1 MSESRKS
8 DKSDIEQSDSRESE
22 LRESNPHDEKQSEP
36 LLANQQKSRSA
47 LRRIKKKQAAS
58 RKTNQN
64 DGEHSEP
71 ISANHQRS
79 QSVSKKITIQH
90 DDEQSEPISANHQRS
105 HSVPRAMNAPKETQ
119 AEYDARKLKLLKKML
134 YNDENY
140 PDTEEIKSLIETHK
154 SPKNAITYLNMKKLK
169 KLLYNNENHPITP
182 KIRDLVKKHNDNIF
196 EAIKSLPKTRYTYI
210 LSLKDNYYY
219 IGTTLN
225 FEERYKQHLNG
236 TGAEWTKIHKPLDG
250 KYLLFE
256 CKTEFE
262 AICAESV
269 YTIIAMLK
277 HGIKYVRGANICNR
291 KLMPS
296 QINQIISQLDTYYN
310 RCNKCHIF
318 GHRVDEHNDDN
329 TKTCSIETC
338 NSVGH
343 IDVMCPNT
351 PCAKCN
357 NNGHLGVNCPFEP
370 CDTSIHSYF
379 SDYPTTEIISKSF
392 DSGNFND
399 FPSFINNIEGSDNL
413 IFNDTKS
420 NNQSFLKD
428 YNILLSNINK
438 NQQLLNKISD
448 DTTYIRGE
456 IQRLPSMEQDIKY
469 IRANVD
475 TITNGN
481 SNSTPID
488 NSRDNSMLALAT
500 AAINMSTQALSGN
513 SHNDRKHI
521 LDENEKLKLSLQLN
535 ENSIS
540 ELKNEIKFMNRSII
554 IKDNRIYELETQ
566 FSNYKEH
573 VQIYNNENERLKS
586 SLQLNEDLKNKI
598 ITKDSRIYELETQF
612 SNYKVHV
619 QKYIDENEK
628 LQNKIEYLNRSIET
642 KDNRFDELEIEY
654 SDYKKQIQNYKDDSK
669 NKDRNSALEKDR
681 EIIYL
686 HNMKETYQD
695 EIIKLR
701 KALEDSKKSEN
712 EYRDK
717 YRKIK
722 EQVSNVETREYSSAR
737 SPPTYSSGIATS
749 HAAPSIPYSSASV
762 ISSSPSLSTQPRH
775 AAAATPHEPLYV
787 SFTST
792 PPRPSSSQPRPAAS
806 QPRPSSS
813 QPRPAA
819 SQLRPATYQY
829 IPSTAARDA
838 LRNYQ

>member
-8 DKSDIEQSDSRESE
+8 NQIDIEQSEIIESK
-22 LRESNPHDEKQSEP
+22 PHDEKHSEP
-36 LLANQQKSRSA
+36 ILANQQKSRSA

-58 RKTNQN
+58 RKANQN
-64 DGEHSEP
+64 DDEHPEP
-71 ISANHQRS
+71 ILENHQRS
-79 QSVSKKITIQH
+79 HSVSKRITIQH

-119 AEYDARKLKLLKKML
+119 AEYDARKLKLLKKIL

-140 PDTEEIKSLIETHK
+140 QDTEEIKRLIKTHH

-169 KLLYNNENHPITP
+169 KLLYNNENHPSTP

-210 LSLKDNYYY
+210 LSLEDNYYY

-329 TKTCSIETC
+329 TKTCSIQTC

-399 FPSFINNIEGSDNL
+399 LPSFINNIEGSDNL

-428 YNILLSNINK
+428 YNILLHNINK

-513 SHNDRKHI
+513 SNNDRKHI

-540 ELKNEIKFMNRSII
+540 ELKNEIKFLNRSII
-554 IKDNRIYELETQ
+554 TKDNRIYELETQ
-566 FSNYKEH
+566 FSNYKE
-573 VQIYNNENERLKS
+573 
-586 SLQLNEDLKNKI
+586 
-598 ITKDSRIYELETQF
+598 
-612 SNYKVHV
+612 HV

-642 KDNRFDELEIEY
+642 KDNRIDELETEL
-654 SDYKKQIQNYKDDSK
+654 SNYKEQVQKYISDKK
-669 NKDRNSALEKDR
+669 NKYYEPDLEKDR

-717 YRKIK
+717 YRKIR

-737 SPPTYSSGIATS
+737 SPPIYSSGVATS
-749 HAAPSIPYSSASV
+749 QASTSIPYRSASV
-762 ISSSPSLSTQPRH
+762 ISSSASLPTQTRP
-775 AAAATPHEPLYV
+775 AAAATQYKP
-787 SFTST
+787 SQ
-792 PPRPSSSQPRPAAS
+792 PRPATSQPRPAAS
-806 QPRPSSS
+806 QPRPAAY
-813 QPRPAA
+813 QP
-819 SQLRPATYQY
+819 RPATYQY
-829 IPSTAARDA
+829 RPSTAAPTKTTDLSWKCNFCTSAAFSTSLQCECDIIR
-838 LRNYQ
+838 RNI